1 MIYSHTID
9 KAVMHI
15 TQAELLVL
23 LGLSYVVLR
32 FFEHVIRKE
41 INDNKKANELII
53 EQDEN

>member
-1 MIYSHTID
+1 MIFSHTID

-53 EQDEN
+53 EQVEN